1 MPNYSLTYKLKS
13 LEQSKQLM
21 KHVQKETNE
30 SSNAHKH
37 AGIILAQLEDMTT
50 EKAFHTYVKKAYL
63 DGQYDTLEDFVGV
76 LEDEVLPEEL
86 V

>member
-1 MPNYSLTYKLKS
+1 
-13 LEQSKQLM
+13 M

-37 AGIILAQLEDMTT
+37 AGIILTQLEDMTT
-50 EKAFHTYVKKAYL
+50 EEEFHTYVKKAYL
-63 DGQYDTLEDFVGV
+63 DGQYDTLEDFVGL

>member
-1 MPNYSLTYKLKS
+1 MPNHSLTYGFES

-21 KHVQKETNE
+21 KHVQEETNKT
-30 SSNAHKH
+30 SNAHKH
-37 AGIILAQLEDMTT
+37 AGILLAQLENMTT
-50 EKAFHTYVKKAYL
+50 EEEFNTYVKKIYL
-63 DGQYDTLEDFVGV
+63 DGQYDTLEDFVGM